1 MDEVMEECTNK
12 GMPLDQSCRSV
23 QEQKCEPSTT
33 AAASTSPVTVPSA
46 PAAAPSAPA
55 AAPSAHATPSSA
67 HTTEPVVSRSLVASV
82 VLVSVIVLT
91 FACVLMLYH
100 CMIHKREKK
109 RPFLAL
115 AGDSVE
121 MLDLRS
127 DGGY

>member
-1 MDEVMEECTNK
+1 MDEVMEECKNK

-46 PAAAPSAPA
+46 PAAAPSA
-55 AAPSAHATPSSA
+55 HATPSSA
-67 HTTEPVVSRSLVASV
+67 HTTEPVVSRSRFAFLVLMPV
-82 VLVSVIVLT
+82 MVLT
-91 FACVLMLYH
+91 CICVLMLRYH
-100 CMIHKREKK
+100 YTFHKREKK

-115 AGDSVE
+115 AEDSVE

-127 DGGY
+127 DGGYLYILF